1 MVGDPNAELAAIESM
16 VADWEHRGQERL
28 ARVKEVTD
36 RISTLTATETSPE
49 VSVTVDAK
57 GLPTD
62 ITLTE
67 GSRAKTP
74 SEVSAAIMATLRKAQ
89 ARIPA
94 LMNAAAEDLGLAD
107 DSVVTHMLGQAE
119 RTFPTVTEP
128 DPARPRPPEEDE
140 DFSDRDPLGENW

>member
-1 MVGDPNAELAAIESM
+1 MADPNAELAAIESM
-16 VADWEHRGQERL
+16 VADWEHTGQERL

-36 RISTLTATETSPE
+36 RIATLTATETSPE

-67 GSRAKTP
+67 ESRKRPAG
-74 SEVSAAIMATLRKAQ
+74 EVSAAIMATLRKAQ

-94 LMNAAAEDLGLAD
+94 MMSAAADDLGLGG
-107 DSVVTHMLGQAE
+107 DSVVAHMLDQAE
-119 RTFPTVTEP
+119 QSFPSPVEP
-128 DPARPRPPEEDE
+128 DRGRPRRSEEDE
-140 DFSDRDPLGENW
+140 DFSDRDPLSEKW

>member
-49 VSVTVDAK
+49 GSVTVDAK
-57 GLPTD
+57 GLPTE
-62 ITLTE
+62 IMLTE
-67 GSRAKTP
+67 GSQAKTP

-94 LMNAAAEDLGLAD
+94 LMNAAAEDLGL
-107 DSVVTHMLGQAE
+107 
-119 RTFPTVTEP
+119 
-128 DPARPRPPEEDE
+128 
-140 DFSDRDPLGENW
+140 